1 MNFRNFVMPR
11 HGLSLPDESVD
22 DDEDDEFDLL
32 PEFLREDLLKVILG
46 REKLEVADGGPE
58 TPFPTDGTLR
68 TDVVLFNL
76 SSSLSL
82 AVE

>member
-1 MNFRNFVMPR
+1 MTT
-11 HGLSLPDESVD
+11 HGAKGLPDESVD

-68 TDVVLFNL
+68 TDVLFNW

>member
-1 MNFRNFVMPR
+1 MAP
-11 HGLSLPDESVD
+11 SLPDESVD

-32 PEFLREDLLKVILG
+32 PEFLREDLLKVMLG
-46 REKLEVADGGPE
+46 REKLEVADGGPD
-58 TPFPTDGTLR
+58 TPFPAADCRDGTLR
-68 TDVVLFNL
+68 TDVLFNW